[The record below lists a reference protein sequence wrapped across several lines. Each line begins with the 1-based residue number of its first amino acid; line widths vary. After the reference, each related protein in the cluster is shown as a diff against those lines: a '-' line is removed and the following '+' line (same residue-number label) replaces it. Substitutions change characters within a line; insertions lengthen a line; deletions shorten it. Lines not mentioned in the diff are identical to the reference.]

1 MRSIGFVHTFA
12 LIGPTGGRTLL
23 ASADLD
29 DADVGLT
36 LDRAADAVA
45 SRLERPEEHQAVRD
59 AAERAL
65 LRVEEMPGTE
75 AMAGERVPG
84 DRLVRVFRHLA
95 GEGPTG

>member
-12 LIGPTGGRTLL
+12 LIGPTGGRTIL

-29 DADVGLT
+29 DTDADIA

-45 SRLERPEEHQAVRD
+45 SRTQHPEEHRSVRD

-65 LRVEEMPGTE
+65 RRVEEMPGTA
-75 AMAGERVPG
+75 AMAGERIPG
-84 DRLVRVFRHLA
+84 DRLVRVFRHIA
-95 GEGPTG
+95 GERPAD